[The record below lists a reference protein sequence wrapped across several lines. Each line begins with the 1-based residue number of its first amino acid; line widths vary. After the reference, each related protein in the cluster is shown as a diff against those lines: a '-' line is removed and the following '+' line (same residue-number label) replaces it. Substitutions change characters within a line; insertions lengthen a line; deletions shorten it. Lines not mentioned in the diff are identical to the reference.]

1 MRQAARAACAW
12 VCLSAAACAS
22 SGGPAPFRP
31 VAGEEDSL
39 RARVAAVA
47 AEGDARQRLRAVGKL
62 RVTSPDGSASVREVV
77 LAERPARLRL
87 ESLNMLGQ
95 AATLLV
101 TDGERFAF
109 FDGKRLEDGDA
120 QPELLHK
127 RLGLALA
134 PGEAVRALL
143 VAPLES
149 DWLPTAILGRGGER
163 EVRLPAESLRF
174 AAGGELAAIA
184 ALDDDGEVRWL
195 AEYAE
200 WRDVPGGRYPFS
212 LVLSFP
218 ETKLRAEL
226 ELTDVELNPTLD
238 PSLFRVARRAT
249 P

>member
-1 MRQAARAACAW
+1 LRLAARAACACVW
-12 VCLSAAACAS
+12 LTAAACAT
-22 SGGPAPFRP
+22 SGGPPFRP
-31 VAGEEDSL
+31 VTGEDELL
-39 RARVAAVA
+39 RARVAEVSAQA
-47 AEGDARQRLRAVGKL
+47 DSRLRLRAVGKL
-62 RVTSPDGSASVREVV
+62 RVESPDGTASVREVV

-109 FDGKRLEDGDA
+109 FDGKHLEDGA
-120 QPELLHK
+120 AEPEILRR

-143 VAPLES
+143 VAPLQTEWPPS
-149 DWLPTAILGRGGER
+149 AILGRGGER
-163 EVRLPAESLRF
+163 EVRLPSESLRF
-174 AAGGELAAIA
+174 APGGELAAIA
-184 ALDDDGEVRWL
+184 ALDESGEVRWL

-218 ETKLRAEL
+218 ETKLRAQL
-226 ELTDVELNPTLD
+226 ELSEVELNPPLD